1 MNWWQTAISIG
12 SFTVSVST
20 LLFFSVYP
28 YYKKWKINKS
38 FIRIENFYKIYSYLN
53 PCFLYTRNSIND
65 ITLDLITQSF
75 LSEGFPKFRYLIE
88 KEYHNFDPF
97 KLQETIWSNTLTI
110 NEILYFYKFWKNA
123 LKKLEY
129 IKKTINKYEYIM
141 KVDRE
146 REWIVYRDNFMQLIK
161 KTSISLC
168 PSFDNI
174 KLYGFLSS
182 PGREYEEKKLDL
194 DKIDQLKNNKM
205 FIDEMKS
212 KKFSINL
219 RFNSNFQNNIYSY
232 SIIFD
237 NDEVVNVETFFQKNI
252 VTLKKEDIQELNKHL
267 NWINKTFNIDSWK
280 IISKS
285 LPIWVRDLK
294 L

>member
-1 MNWWQTAISIG
+1 MNWWQTAISVA
-12 SFTVSVST
+12 SFIVSVST
-20 LLFFSVYP
+20 ILFFSVYP

-53 PCFLYTRNSIND
+53 PCFLYTRNRIND

-97 KLQETIWSNTLTI
+97 KLQDTNWSNTLTI

-129 IKKTINKYEYIM
+129 IKKIINKYEYIM
-141 KVDRE
+141 YVDGE
-146 REWIVYRDNFMQLIK
+146 RELIVYRDNLQLI

-174 KLYGFLSS
+174 KLYGSLSG
-182 PGREYEEKKLDL
+182 PGGEYEEKKFDL
-194 DKIDQLKNNKM
+194 DKIDQLKNNKK

-212 KKFSINL
+212 NKFSINL

-237 NDEVVNVETFFQKNI
+237 NDKVVNVETFFQKNI
-252 VTLKKEDIQELNKHL
+252 VNLKEEYIQELTDHL
-267 NWINKTFNIDSWK
+267 DWINKTFNIDWRK
-280 IISKS
+280 IISKKW
-285 LPIWVRDLK
+285 LQYWVRDLK
-294 L
+294 S

>member
-12 SFTVSVST
+12 SFIVSVST

-123 LKKLEY
+123 FKKLEY
-129 IKKTINKYEYIM
+129 IKKIINKYEYIM
-141 KVDRE
+141 YVVGE

-219 RFNSNFQNNIYSY
+219 RFNSNLQNNIYSY